1 MEKSPVIL
9 PCSLYASLFT
19 HCLKSC
25 IRCFELLLSL
35 NFGNAG
41 AILSLITF
49 VLLVFN
55 LIYWAYITRQR
66 QYHRSCFVISNEEY
80 NSWIFMVALVASS
93 SWSIAAGYIFPTK
106 NWHEISVSLLVSYT
120 FIQLGYI
127 VFITG
132 DSRFPNYFFMLIN

>member
-25 IRCFELLLSL
+25 IRCLEALFSL
-35 NFGNAG
+35 YFGNAG

-49 VLLVFN
+49 VILVFN

-66 QYHRSCFVISNEEY
+66 QQHRNSIPTDEEY
-80 NSWIFMVALVASS
+80 YSLIFQVASVAGS
-93 SWSIAAGYIFPTK
+93 LWAIAAGYIWPAK
-106 NWHEISVSLLVSYT
+106 NWPETSVSLLVSYT
-120 FIQLGYI
+120 FIQLGFI
-127 VFITG
+127 VFVTG
-132 DSRFPNYFFMLIN
+132 DAPIPNYFFFVG